1 MTSFNL
7 AQKIIVLQVAG
18 WVHEVKPLPTWQ
30 TTTIFLKTGNYHVM
44 FVIIFWI
51 QSEFFAEILPQIEKV
66 TRKKT
71 DICFQQ
77 IMVSNVFYTA
87 LLRHVIYIPLCYG
100 FLEEKSMSF
109 FYSKLALL
117 EMLR

>member
-1 MTSFNL
+1 MGAKSEN
-7 AQKIIVLQVAG
+7 
-18 WVHEVKPLPTWQ
+18 PTYL
-30 TTTIFLKTGNYHVM
+30 TDNNNFMKTGNYQFLSPVM

-87 LLRHVIYIPLCYG
+87 LLRHVIYIYH
-100 FLEEKSMSF
+100 FAMVFWRK
-109 FYSKLALL
+109 KV
-117 EMLR
+117 